1 MRIRT
6 AVIPVAGKGTRF
18 QPVTKAVAKELLP
31 LVDTPT
37 LHHIVLEAANS
48 GIEKI
53 VLVTSKGKSSIED
66 YFDSDLND
74 EVLKKIQIVSIR
86 QKNPRGLGHAV
97 LTAKP
102 LVENEPFAVLL
113 GDDVIVNKGRPCIG
127 QLMDVFEKRNG
138 SPVVGIMEVPA
149 SETHKYGIVSGQRV
163 DDHTILLDK
172 LVEKPAAGQAP
183 SQFAIPG
190 RYILTPD
197 VFPILENA
205 QPGAGGEIQLTDA
218 LQALAKKRELFAF
231 QFQGRRF
238 DAGDRFGY
246 LEANIYFA
254 LQRED
259 TRESTEKLIK
269 RLAKELL

>member
-74 EVLKKIQIVSIR
+74 EILKKIQIVSIR

-172 LVEKPAAGQAP
+172 LVEKPAANQAP

-197 VFPILENA
+197 IFPILENA

-218 LQALAKKRELFAF
+218 LQALAQKRELFAF

-254 LQRED
+254 LHRED